1 MADERYEQ
9 RQRSPESGQRS
20 RQNSIF
26 DDASGMERDEGR
38 RSFARSEARTGS
50 WFGHEDDD
58 TGDDQ
63 GEDGHYRR
71 WRDSQIEQL
80 DRDYDEY
87 RRERQQQFQS
97 DFDTWRQNRR
107 QQAQGQERQQ
117 PLSAPKERQAAT
129 SIGGSS
135 TSSGKA

>member
-26 DDASGMERDEGR
+26 DDASGVERNESR
-38 RSFARSEARTGS
+38 RSFARSDARTGS
-50 WFGHEDDD
+50 WFGYEDDD
-58 TGDDQ
+58 AGGDQ
-63 GEDGHYRR
+63 GEHGHYRR

-87 RRERQQQFQS
+87 RRERQQRFQS
-97 DFDTWRQNRR
+97 DFDSWRQNRR
-107 QQAQGQERQQ
+107 QQPQGQEQQQ
-117 PLSAPKERQAAT
+117 PASGTNVQQAAT